1 MKPRI
6 TRPSRTGM
14 TILWII
20 SGVVLCT
27 TVILLPVISSQR
39 QSIVLLGNEI
49 KALQSDTELIGISKE
64 IFGSQQSKIDAISR
78 AFPDEETI
86 VQFIGELESI
96 LKADTIENKFQM
108 TDAPI
113 TESGKQYLLYT
124 VSGKAEFGKFTKLLS
139 DIEKMPYLTHI
150 PSISLRT
157 PDGLAKTVEYSFLMK
172 VYVKNPFSI
181 R

>member
-1 MKPRI
+1 
-6 TRPSRTGM
+6 M
-14 TILWII
+14 TILWIF
-20 SGVVLCT
+20 SGVALIT
-27 TVILLPVISSQR
+27 AVILLPVVSSQR
-39 QSIVLLGNEI
+39 KSIELLRNEI

-64 IFGSQQSKIDAISR
+64 IFGSQQPKIDAISR

-86 VQFIGELESI
+86 IRFIGELETI
-96 LKADTIENKFQM
+96 LKADTIENTFQV

-113 TESGKQYLLYT
+113 SESGKLYLLYT
-124 VSGKAEFGKFTKLLS
+124 ISGKAEFGKFTKLLS

-150 PSISLRT
+150 LSISLRT
-157 PDGLAKTVEYSFLMK
+157 PDGFTKTVEYSFQMK